1 MGTCAASPWLD
12 GASRFLFGCSMS
24 VCILWLLSLV
34 TLPLLNVTVMWMRG
48 LWNMY
53 QGRGGRRCLCMSWA
67 GRHELNV
74 GCLKAR
80 GGYNCLGGAI
90 GRGHG

>member
-1 MGTCAASPWLD
+1 MTW
-12 GASRFLFGCSMS
+12 
-24 VCILWLLSLV
+24 V
-34 TLPLLNVTVMWMRG
+34 
-48 LWNMY
+48 
-53 QGRGGRRCLCMSWA
+53 

-90 GRGHG
+90 GLGHG